1 MAQIKIFAHRE
12 FLTEGSTRAD
22 ISRSVHGAV
31 MAALALPA
39 DKVFH
44 RFLGLEA
51 ADFVH
56 PQDRGPRYTLIEIS
70 MFEGRTAEAKKQLIR
85 ELFTRLEAS
94 PGIEPHSVEITIFE
108 TPRHN
113 WGIRGLPGDELPL
126 SYQVNV

>member
-12 FLTEGSTRAD
+12 FLTMGSTRAD

-44 RFLGLEA
+44 RFIGLEA
-51 ADFVH
+51 EDFVH
-56 PQDRGPRYTLIEIS
+56 PEDRGPRYTIIEIS
-70 MFEGRTAEAKKQLIR
+70 MFEGRTAEAKKQLIG
-85 ELFTRLEAS
+85 ELFTRLASS
-94 PGIEPHSVEITIFE
+94 PGIEPHSFDITIFE